1 MLTGRLRTAD
11 VKWEIPMRAQDGKPF
26 KGERQSILNRME
38 VIKMKRTGLFFSC
51 FLLLGIALVAGAANN
66 AFAARG
72 TPPVPQTAILVC
84 QVSGTGIIVSD
95 YSNTSSV
102 VISASEDCAAALAAL
117 EGAGLG
123 IRNVQS
129 LNSFPI

>member
-1 MLTGRLRTAD
+1 
-11 VKWEIPMRAQDGKPF
+11 
-26 KGERQSILNRME
+26 
-38 VIKMKRTGLFFSC
+38 MKRTGLFFSC

-102 VISASEDCAAALAAL
+102 VVSASEDCAAALAAL

-129 LNSFPI
+129 LNSFPISIIYTFVGRGWETPVSNPSSPGTD